1 MTLTLAGITLHE
13 FDVAATDLLLCFE
26 AWTFALL
33 LSRRPAMPARLR
45 TLAVALFA
53 TLGLSS
59 LLGAAFHAFF
69 PEKAGTTGGYL
80 VWIATGIS
88 IALTTSVV
96 WTLDALLLN
105 HRALSR
111 AVSALVPVY
120 FAAFVGVLV
129 FVDYRFKTIISFYA
143 PAVVALAVIA
153 VRMYAKS
160 RGREALYLVLGTG
173 LSFAA
178 AAVQV
183 LKVDV
188 HPQYFNFNALYHLIQ
203 GIALAFLFASL
214 RLLRPEL
221 PQDPQDLQSR
231 GRSGSS

>member
-1 MTLTLAGITLHE
+1 VTLTLAGITLHE
-13 FDVAATDLLLCFE
+13 FDVAATDLLLCIE
-26 AWTFALL
+26 AWAFALL
-33 LSRRPAMPARLR
+33 LSRRPSMPARLR
-45 TLAVALFA
+45 SLAAALFA

-59 LLGAAFHAFF
+59 LLGAAYHAFF
-69 PEKAGTTGGYL
+69 PDKTGTTGGYL
-80 VWIATGIS
+80 VWMSTGVS
-88 IALTTSVV
+88 IAITTSVV

-105 HRALSR
+105 HRALGR
-111 AVSALVPVY
+111 IVSALVPVY
-120 FAAFVGVLV
+120 FAAFVGVLL

-143 PAVVALAVIA
+143 PAVVALAAIA
-153 VRMYAKS
+153 VRAYVRS
-160 RGREALYLVLGTG
+160 RSRDALYLVLGTG

-183 LKVDV
+183 LKIGV

-203 GIALAFLFASL
+203 GVALAFLFASL

-231 GRSGSS
+231 GRSGTS